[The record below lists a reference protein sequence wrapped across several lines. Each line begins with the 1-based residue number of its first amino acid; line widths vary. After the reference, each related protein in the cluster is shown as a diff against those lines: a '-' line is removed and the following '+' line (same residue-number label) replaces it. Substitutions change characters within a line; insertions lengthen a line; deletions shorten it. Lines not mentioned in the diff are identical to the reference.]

1 MREQLEQ
8 ATQSRNSNGPAS
20 GRVLV
25 LHQGDAESVQH
36 MSAIEAKVDTA
47 AVQHVHSLRAYRDA
61 LTATDFDVIVIDY
74 DMPGVASR
82 ELLMQLQLRDH
93 EPEVLLVS
101 SCDSPQKAKNIAS
114 ARKRYV
120 VRDGNWGDEVT
131 YAIRDMLR
139 IRRLEEEMAFVRARL
154 TELNGR
160 LEEKNRRLDEFCAT
174 VAHDIRGPLAGLMLK
189 IEYLMGVLPV
199 GTDSRCSGMLQ
210 KSYDSAERLVAMLQA
225 MYEYAR
231 AGLAGVT
238 YERVALSELVRM
250 VADDLVVDDTRDVC
264 VEIGEMPTIVGSP
277 GLLKRI
283 FINLIGNSIKYSDK
297 PSIRI
302 AIGFLEA
309 EVKGSTERVQIFVDD
324 NGPGIASNDAPQIF
338 EMFSRGRPANHT
350 AEGLGVGLAVVRR
363 IIEMHQGDIRLDVSP
378 LGGARFIM
386 TFALNQPVA

>member
-8 ATQSRNSNGPAS
+8 ATQSRNSDGSAS

-25 LHQGDAESVQH
+25 LRQDDAESGRH
-36 MSAIEAKVDTA
+36 MADIASKVESAD
-47 AVQHVHSLRAYRDA
+47 VQHVYSLRAYREA
-61 LTATDFDVIVIDY
+61 LTTKDFDVIVIDY

-101 SCDSPQKAKNIAS
+101 SCDSPQKAKSIAS

-139 IRRLEEEMAFVRARL
+139 IRRLEEEMSFVRARL

-189 IEYLMGVLPV
+189 IDYLMGVLPV
-199 GTDSRCSGMLQ
+199 GTDSRCAGMLQ
-210 KSYDSAERLVAMLQA
+210 KSYDSAERLVTMLQA

-231 AGLAGVT
+231 AGLQGVS
-238 YERVALSELVRM
+238 YERVSLSDLVR
-250 VADDLVVDDTRDVC
+250 VVVDDLVVDDALDVC
-264 VEIGEMPTIVGSP
+264 IEIGEMPTIVASA

-283 FINLIGNSIKYSDK
+283 FINLISNSIKYADK
-297 PSIRI
+297 DSIKI
-302 AIGFLEA
+302 AVGCLDLESQRNRA
-309 EVKGSTERVQIFVDD
+309 SVEIFVDD
-324 NGPGIASNDAPQIF
+324 NGPGVAESEASDIF
-338 EMFSRGRPANHT
+338 EMFSRGTPVHPHT
-350 AEGLGVGLAVVRR
+350 DGLGVGLAVVRR
-363 IIEMHQGDIRLDVSP
+363 IVEMHQGEIRLGVSP
-378 LGGARFIM
+378 LGGARFVVTLPLEQSGI
-386 TFALNQPVA
+386 

>member
-1 MREQLEQ
+1 
-8 ATQSRNSNGPAS
+8 
-20 GRVLV
+20 
-25 LHQGDAESVQH
+25 
-36 MSAIEAKVDTA
+36 
-47 AVQHVHSLRAYRDA
+47 
-61 LTATDFDVIVIDY
+61 
-74 DMPGVASR
+74 
-82 ELLMQLQLRDH
+82 
-93 EPEVLLVS
+93 
-101 SCDSPQKAKNIAS
+101 
-114 ARKRYV
+114 
-120 VRDGNWGDEVT
+120 
-131 YAIRDMLR
+131 
-139 IRRLEEEMAFVRARL
+139 
-154 TELNGR
+154 
-160 LEEKNRRLDEFCAT
+160 
-174 VAHDIRGPLAGLMLK
+174 
-189 IEYLMGVLPV
+189 
-199 GTDSRCSGMLQ
+199 MLQ